1 MRFITLVA
9 LFRLTRFWNLVI
21 IAIAQYFAAAFLFKI
36 KQGVIWDWR
45 LFVFSLST
53 ILIAAAGYIINDYY
67 DIKIDLINKPDR
79 VVIGKSITRRYAIL
93 FHTFISSLG
102 IILGTLVSLKIGLV
116 NIVCVFLL
124 WLYSN
129 KLKRLP
135 FIGNL
140 LVAIL
145 TGLAIGLVNLLYEVN
160 NTLVVIYALFAL
172 FVTLVREIVK
182 DIEDMKGDNTFG
194 CKTLPILWGIRKT
207 KWLLYLIIATFALVA
222 IFFNIT
228 YNLLPPYY
236 FVVIL
241 FLPLGFMVFRL
252 VRADTKKEFYQLS
265 QFCKVIMLLGIF
277 SMMLI

>member
-116 NIVCVFLL
+116 NIICFFLL

>member
-21 IAIAQYFAAAFLFKI
+21 IAIAQYFAAAFLLKI
-36 KQGVIWDWR
+36 KQDVIWDWR

-53 ILIAAAGYIINDYY
+53 VLIAAAGYIINDYY

-116 NIVCVFLL
+116 NIICFFLL

-129 KLKRLP
+129 KLKRQP

-228 YNLLPPYY
+228 YNLLQPFY